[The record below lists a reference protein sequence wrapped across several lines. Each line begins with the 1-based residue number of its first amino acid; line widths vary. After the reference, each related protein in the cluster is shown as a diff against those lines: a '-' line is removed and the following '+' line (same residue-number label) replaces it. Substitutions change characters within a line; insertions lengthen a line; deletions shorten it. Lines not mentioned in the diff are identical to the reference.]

1 MEYLEIV
8 LMFLKAF
15 AVGGIIC
22 LIAQIVINFTE
33 LTAGKILVLF
43 MLAGV
48 ALTALGLYQPLVE
61 FAGAGASV
69 PISGFG
75 YLLANGAMK
84 GAQKGLF
91 QALTGPLAAAS
102 RFTVVRRRT
111 ASAAWFTASLAW
123 PTAMRQISDTL
134 EKMASRSLWEAP
146 ASK

>member
-102 RFTVVRRRT
+102 AGV
-111 ASAAWFTASLAW
+111 SAAVIFSFIMAL
-123 PTAMRQISDTL
+123 ISKSHT
-134 EKMASRSLWEAP
+134 KHN
-146 ASK
+146 